1 MWDLDHKESWVLE
14 NWCLFLQMLFVFV
27 CFFTAVLEKMLKS
40 PLDCKEI
47 KPVNPKE
54 VSPDYSLESLMLQLR
69 FNTLAS
75 SKKILM
81 LGKTEGRRR
90 SWGHSMRWLD
100 GITNLMEIRLSKV
113 WIWVMEREAWPAA
126 VHGIA
131 KTQTWLSTWSELNW
145 NQFYNKC

>member
-1 MWDLDHKESWVLE
+1 MFVFA
-14 NWCLFLQMLFVFV
+14 NVVCFCLFV
-27 CFFTAVLEKMLKS
+27 TAVLEKMLKS

-54 VSPDYSLESLMLQLR
+54 VSPDYSLESLMLQLS

-90 SWGHSMRWLD
+90 NWGHSMRWLD

-131 KTQTWLSTWSELNW
+131 KTQT
-145 NQFYNKC
+145 

>member
-1 MWDLDHKESWVLE
+1 
-14 NWCLFLQMLFVFV
+14 MLFVFV

-54 VSPDYSLESLMLQLR
+54 VSPDYSLESLMLQLS

-131 KTQTWLSTWSELNW
+131 KTQT
-145 NQFYNKC
+145 